1 MEGEGPMEG
10 NETSNRAGEHFDNS
24 ISDIDWKAK
33 YDALLTER
41 NALILERDV
50 LSNQCHA
57 LLSRRD
63 DLERALDEAKA
74 ELERVAAISSRP
86 IGEAWNGFVARIPR
100 GLRRHA

>member
-1 MEGEGPMEG
+1 MQG
-10 NETSNRAGEHFDNS
+10 NETSNLSGEHIDNS

-33 YDALLTER
+33 FEALLTER

-63 DLERALDEAKA
+63 DLERELHEAEA
-74 ELERVAAISSRP
+74 QLERVAAGSAWPISQ
-86 IGEAWNGFVARIPR
+86 AWNGIVARFPR
-100 GLRRHA
+100 ALRRQA

>member
-1 MEGEGPMEG
+1 MQG

-24 ISDIDWKAK
+24 ISDIDCKAK

-86 IGEAWNGFVARIPR
+86 IGDAWSGFVARFPR
-100 GLRRHA
+100 ALRRQA